1 MIIAEDIDV
10 VRNHIKSWKADGEKI
25 GFVPTMGNLHK
36 GHISLISSLKQAG
49 ATKIIASI
57 FVNPTQFSIGE
68 DYTEYPRTFDS
79 DQKKL
84 RKHSIDLLFSPSTE
98 VMYPKNILSELTIK
112 YPEYNNILCGE
123 HRPSH
128 FSGVLCVVN
137 KLFNIINPDIA
148 VFGQKDYQQFIL
160 IKGMVRDLC
169 MPIEMFCAP
178 IVRESDGLALS
189 SRNQYL
195 SKQERLIAPKLYESL
210 KEAKISIDNKLKIV
224 DIENNA
230 IDFLSKNN
238 FLVDYFSVRRSK
250 DLKKVDSN
258 QSFNKSIIILTAVKI
273 GRTRLIDNI
282 LIS

>member
-1 MIIAEDIDV
+1 MIIAEDIDI

-57 FVNPTQFSIGE
+57 FVNPTQFGISE

-84 RKHSIDLLFSPSTE
+84 RKHNIDLLFSPSTD
-98 VMYPKNILSELTIK
+98 VMYPKNILSELIIK
-112 YPEYNNILCGE
+112 YPKYSNILCGE
-123 HRPSH
+123 YRPSH
-128 FSGVLCVVN
+128 FNGVLWVVN

-148 VFGQKDYQQFIL
+148 VFGQKDYQQYIL
-160 IKGMVRDLC
+160 IKSMVRDLC
-169 MPIEMFCAP
+169 MPIGIVCAP

-210 KEAKISIDNKLKIV
+210 KEAKISIGNKLKIV
-224 DIENNA
+224 DIENNG
-230 IDFLSKNN
+230 INFLSKNN
-238 FLVDYFSVRRSK
+238 FLVDYFSIRRSE